1 MDRFLGKSNLKT
13 EDPYEILVHEK
24 IYITKQSSAY
34 PKIPT
39 KTWSQETDY
48 NHILTSQKSPLYLPP
63 ALPSLLF
70 STSASNK

>member
-48 NHILTSQKSPLYLPP
+48 NHILTS
-63 ALPSLLF
+63 
-70 STSASNK
+70 